1 MKKAGYFIIPLLIAA
16 LAGMAYTMLK
26 TRPHDFTESECENC
40 HVAAPV
46 KGAPE
51 AHRMRAP
58 VARLCGE
65 CHKDMTKFVSHPVEF
80 APVRIELPPDLPLS
94 WDGKMTCSTCHDIH
108 AAPHTVFAG
117 QAGLLRRPG
126 GGRYLCSACHALNGS
141 ASEKAN
147 NHSTV
152 MTKAHM
158 KYVPGVKGEYID
170 EISKECLSCHDGSV
184 SSSDIVVEGSWRHGS
199 ALSKYDPQG
208 NHPMGVKYRR
218 SKVHSGELRPPET
231 LDPVI
236 RLINGRVGCCSCHD
250 PYSNEP
256 KMLVMSNNGGRL
268 CLSCHDK

>member
-1 MKKAGYFIIPLLIAA
+1 MRKAGYLLMLLLIAA
-16 LAGMAYTMLK
+16 VTGVAYTMLK
-26 TRPHDFTESECENC
+26 ATPHEFTGSECGNC
-40 HVAAPV
+40 HAAAPV
-46 KGAPE
+46 RGIRE
-51 AHRMRAP
+51 SLRMKAP
-58 VARLCGE
+58 VSVLCGE
-65 CHKDMTKFVSHPVEF
+65 CHRDMTKFVSHPVEISP
-80 APVRIELPPDLPLS
+80 AGIELPSDLPLS

-108 AAPHTVFAG
+108 ATPHTVFSSRT
-117 QAGLLRRPG
+117 GLLRRPG
-126 GGRYLCSACHALNGS
+126 GGKYLCSACHALSGS
-141 ASEKAN
+141 ASARSN
-147 NHSTV
+147 GHSSV

-158 KYVPGVKGEYID
+158 KYIPGMKGAYID

-199 ALSKYDPQG
+199 ALTRYDPQG

-236 RLINGRVGCCSCHD
+236 KLINGRVGCCSCHN
-250 PYSNEP
+250 PFSREP